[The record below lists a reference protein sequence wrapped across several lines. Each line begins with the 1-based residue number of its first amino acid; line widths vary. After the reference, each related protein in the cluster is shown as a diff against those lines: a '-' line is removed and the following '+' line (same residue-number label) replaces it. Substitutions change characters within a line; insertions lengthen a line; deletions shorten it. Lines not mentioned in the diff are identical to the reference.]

1 MINRVFLDAPYFW
14 TDSDKAMSQGFDRLD
29 PVKKTKQIVDFYLWF
44 EFDATHW
51 NKSDSSSPDMFS

>member
-29 PVKKTKQIVDFYLWF
+29 PVKKTKQIVDVYL
-44 EFDATHW
+44 
-51 NKSDSSSPDMFS
+51 